1 MTAFRK
7 IFFGIVLCSLA
18 GFGAQS
24 VLAEEM
30 SKDQMVKSLKAKP
43 SFKLQT
49 RASGAEKAAPSI
61 GAAPSASSPSRH
73 QFAHE
78 LRHMSRDS
86 RRITV
91 EERKKVIEVVRH
103 DDLPSIDVEVFFA
116 YDSAALLPQALP
128 KLITLGQAL
137 SDAELRDSSFL
148 IAGHTDARGSDG
160 YNLELSN
167 ARADAVKRFLVS
179 NFHIDP
185 ESLITL
191 GFGEE
196 QLKNPYRPFSGENR
210 RVQIVNVAA
219 PVAQR

>member
-1 MTAFRK
+1 
-7 IFFGIVLCSLA
+7 
-18 GFGAQS
+18 
-24 VLAEEM
+24 
-30 SKDQMVKSLKAKP
+30 
-43 SFKLQT
+43 
-49 RASGAEKAAPSI
+49 
-61 GAAPSASSPSRH
+61 
-73 QFAHE
+73 
-78 LRHMSRDS
+78 MSRDS

-116 YDSAALLPQALP
+116 YDSSTILSEALP

-137 SDAELRDSSFL
+137 SDPELRGNSFL
-148 IAGHTDARGSDG
+148 IAGHTDARGTDY

-167 ARADAVKRFLVS
+167 ARAEAVKRFLVS

-196 QLKNPYRPFSGENR
+196 QLKNPYSPFSGENR